1 MGLKEVK
8 LNFIIDVAT
17 ELFLTRSISLVTI
30 KDIATEAGVGEMT
43 IYRYFEKKQ
52 NIVLAVVL
60 RLQQNVTSKYFIL
73 GNGKTGYEQ
82 LSIFYHSYLDIFN
95 DLPDYYRFIKQFD
108 AYMLENS
115 DISSLK
121 GYEDAVN
128 AFKDNYLSSYH
139 LGLKDGSIKENIDI
153 EMFYYATTHSLL
165 ELCKKLSEREGLLSQ
180 DQKIEKGLE
189 IKTLIDIYLNS
200 LKNS

>member
-30 KDIATEAGVGEMT
+30 KDIAIEAGVGEMT
-43 IYRYFEKKQ
+43 VYRYFEKKQ

-115 DISSLK
+115 DTSSLS
-121 GYEDAVN
+121 GYEDAIN
-128 AFKDNYLSSYH
+128 AFKDGFLSSYR
-139 LGLKDGSIKENIDI
+139 LGLKDGSIKEVKDI